1 MSSETPSLPQPGDL
15 VGGRFRILE
24 HLGTGGFGTV
34 YKALQENVGRE
45 VALKF
50 LTPGVA
56 EDPINVER
64 FRREAYHV
72 SQLRHPHTITLY
84 DYGQT
89 EAGLVYMVME
99 VLDGIALSDLIQNEG
114 ALAPARAAH
123 VFIQVLKSL
132 SEAHRSGLVHRD
144 LKPENIFLCEMFG
157 EQDYVKVL
165 DFGVAKMTL
174 MEAEDDEDDE
184 DALTKAGRIFGTPMY
199 MAPEQACAE
208 PITPAT
214 DVYALGLLLY
224 EIWTGKAP
232 VTGRNRMDVIHKQI
246 RDPVPVLE
254 PEFEETPIGQ
264 VIRTACKKGQDRRF
278 QNAAQFL
285 EAFVDALRKMKIFP
299 APKGGTSPEISVT
312 SLVPEDSMDDSTRQ
326 MTPPSE
332 MTTHPARDVLNRSR
346 PGLQEDSRSKSAPPP
361 MPPRSKRMLRRGSQ
375 AGSPSSSKKVDQR
388 AETPMVGNR
397 RASSAGSKQVGSK
410 QVGSKQA
417 GSNQPGRQRSRSQ
430 PGSPRYQLPLLG
442 REDVLTQLSGI
453 FEDSVSARSG
463 QIVLLEGESG
473 IGKSRVVRTLQRQ
486 LTERGFDACIG
497 HFRRRSLPMEAL
509 REALAVSWG
518 VAHSERMEV
527 DRVIRKDLQA
537 IGGFSSQE
545 IDFVVEFVRPRAL
558 DASQMPTSTEE
569 AGALFARL
577 ERLLLKMSEQRPFV
591 LILEDIQYAD
601 SATLSFLEYLA
612 VTLRTQS
619 APIVVMMTLRPEER
633 ASSGDV
639 EQSMRTMNANIGVG
653 FTRMPIKRLRGR
665 NLAQLLDAILP
676 LQARIK
682 ERIGWLSQG
691 VPLHAI
697 QIIRYLRNE
706 GKLVRQGKRWGL
718 KDGSPR
724 AINLPPDLMDLMHL
738 RLQQAMS
745 AHAGTADLR
754 ALLEWVAVLGM
765 RTPLDLLVGVLAA
778 TGDVDVDHL
787 DDALSALSDEGII
800 HQTLH
805 RNLMCV
811 EFDSSLLREALL
823 GDLSDRWSNRRLH
836 QQAARHKIDFYQDKN
851 LELPLVEI
859 ADHWRQAG
867 EMERYRDT
875 LFEAAQRSK
884 ERFDMRGA
892 RERFREVLSVLE
904 EQGDRS
910 ERWVQTHVALA
921 ELARRFGEFGLAED
935 HYRRIIAAGAKDR
948 PEWAEALRGFAHLL
962 FVQRRNNEALD
973 FYKRAL
979 QASQQ
984 KKQVAGV
991 AKALVGLSRVY
1002 LMRGDAKEGAKVRD
1016 RLEEMLPHLPSG
1028 EIAGR
1033 VLLHLAEVAQRQGQL
1048 SARYDYLVRAREE
1061 FDNSNDRQGL
1071 SDVLI
1076 ALGSSLMDPAMNAP
1090 DRLQKAAEVL
1100 REALEIKRAVGDRH
1114 GVAEAFRYLGQLEIE
1129 LGDYSAGESL
1139 LQQSLNVHEAL
1150 GAPFNIGATHNGLG
1164 VVYVLRG
1171 DFDAADH
1178 HYDQAIELFRRVGD
1192 QIAISHTMFN
1202 KGVVA
1207 INRAEITR
1215 AQSLLREARR
1225 IKESFGSSWAL
1236 FDLRNH
1242 LAITAMWLGEFEN
1255 AEQILNET
1263 LQDVDARGTDEDRTV
1278 ARSLMGLLRCFQSR
1292 LQLAAL
1298 ELGRARADAEDLG
1311 IGRVT
1316 AFCQANAAFYSR
1328 LTEAQ
1333 QNFENLIDE
1342 IGEAKLFHT
1351 LHREVWL
1358 SLIENM
1364 AHHALEQERG
1374 RQAVRLLRTVATFHT
1389 RLGHADRAQALERR
1403 AEELDRELEALRT

>member
-1 MSSETPSLPQPGDL
+1 MSSETPSLPQSGDL
-15 VGGRFRILE
+15 IGGRFRILE

-89 EAGLVYMVME
+89 EGGLVYMVME
-99 VLDGIALSDLIQNEG
+99 FLDGEALSDLIQTDG
-114 ALAPARAAH
+114 AFEPSRAAH
-123 VFIQVLKSL
+123 IFIQVLKSL

-157 EQDYVKVL
+157 EHDYVKVL

-174 MEAEDDEDDE
+174 MDAEDDDGEE
-184 DALTKAGRIFGTPMY
+184 TLTKAGRIFGTPMY

-246 RDPVPVLE
+246 RDPVPELDAD
-254 PEFEETPIGQ
+254 FEKTAIGQ
-264 VIRTACKKGQDRRF
+264 VIRTACKKGAQRRY
-278 QNAAQFL
+278 QNAIEFL
-285 EAFVDALRKMKIFP
+285 EAFVAALRKMKIFP

-312 SLVPEDSMDDSTRQ
+312 GLVPDEPPEDPTRQ
-326 MTPPSE
+326 LTPPSE
-332 MTTHPARDVLNRSR
+332 DTTEPARAALDRRV
-346 PGLQEDSRSKSAPPP
+346 GKAAPPP
-361 MPPRSKRMLRRGSQ
+361 VPQSARTKRPQKQDKPAPAKARHRRGSK
-375 AGSPSSSKKVDQR
+375 AGSQPDR
-388 AETPMVGNR
+388 PTP
-397 RASSAGSKQVGSK
+397 A
-410 QVGSKQA
+410 
-417 GSNQPGRQRSRSQ
+417 PRQRSRSQ

-442 REDVLTQLSGI
+442 RDDTLAQLNGI
-453 FEDSVSARSG
+453 VDDSAAATSG

-473 IGKSRVVRTLQRQ
+473 IGKSRVVRTLEAQ
-486 LTERGFDACIG
+486 LREQGYGVCIG
-497 HFRRRSLPMEAL
+497 HFRRRALPMEAL

-527 DRVIRKDLQA
+527 DRIIRNDLTSL
-537 IGGFSSQE
+537 GGFSDQDV
-545 IDFVVEFVRPRAL
+545 DFVVDFVRPRAL

-577 ERLLLKMSEQRPFV
+577 ERLLLKISERRPFV

-619 APIVVMMTLRPEER
+619 VPIVVMMTLRPEER
-633 ASSGDV
+633 GFSGDV
-639 EQSMRTMNANIGVG
+639 EQSLRTMSANIGVG
-653 FTRMPIKRLRGR
+653 FTRLPIKRLRGR
-665 NLAQLLDAILP
+665 HLARLLDAILP
-676 LQARIK
+676 LQPRIK

-706 GKLVRQGKRWGL
+706 GKLVRQGNRWGL

-724 AINLPPDLMDLMHL
+724 DINLPPDLMDLMHL
-738 RLQQAMS
+738 RLQQAIS
-745 AHAGTADLR
+745 TYGGASDLR
-754 ALLEWVAVLGM
+754 ALLEWMAVLGM
-765 RTPLDLLVGVLAA
+765 RTPVDLLVSVLAA

-787 DDALSALSDEGII
+787 DDALGALADEGII

-836 QQAARHKIDFYQDKN
+836 QQAARHKSDFYRDKN

-867 EMERYRDT
+867 EMQRYQDT
-875 LFEAAQRSK
+875 LFEAARRSK
-884 ERFDMRGA
+884 DRFDMRGA
-892 RERFREVLSVLE
+892 RERFRELLSVLE

-910 ERWVQTHVALA
+910 DKWIQTHLALA

-935 HYRRIIAAGAKDR
+935 HYRRIIGAGVKER
-948 PEWAEALRGFAHLL
+948 PEGAEALRGFAHLL
-962 FVQRRNNEALD
+962 FVQRRNSDALD

-979 QASQQ
+979 QASQ
-984 KKQVAGV
+984 KTKDVAGV

-1016 RLEEMLPHLPSG
+1016 RLEAMLPHLPGG

-1033 VLLHLAEVAQRQGQL
+1033 VLLHLAEVSQRQGL
-1048 SARYDYLVRAREE
+1048 LNARYDYLVRARKELE
-1061 FDNSNDRQGL
+1061 DAADRQGL

-1076 ALGSSLMDPAMNAP
+1076 ALGSSLMDPAMNAA
-1090 DRLQKAAEVL
+1090 DRLQQAADIL
-1100 REALEIKRAVGDRH
+1100 REALEIKRSIGDRH
-1114 GVAEAFRYLGQLEIE
+1114 GVAETFRYLAQLEIE
-1129 LGDYSAGESL
+1129 HADFTAAESL
-1139 LQQSLNVHEAL
+1139 LQQSLSVHEAL

-1164 VVYVLRG
+1164 VVYLLKG
-1171 DFDAADH
+1171 EFDAADH
-1178 HYDQAIELFRRVGD
+1178 HYDQSIELFRRVGD
-1192 QIAISHTMFN
+1192 RIAISHAMFN
-1202 KGVVA
+1202 KGAVA
-1207 INRAEITR
+1207 INRGEITR

-1263 LQDVDARGTDEDRTV
+1263 LDDVDERGTDEDRTV

-1311 IGRVT
+1311 IERVT
-1316 AFCQANAAFYSR
+1316 KFCQANAAFYSR
-1328 LTEAQ
+1328 LTEAE
-1333 QNFENLIDE
+1333 QNFENLLDE
-1342 IGEAKLFHT
+1342 IGDARLFLS
-1351 LHREVWL
+1351 LHRHIWL
-1358 SLIENM
+1358 SLIETM
-1364 AHHALEQERG
+1364 SHHALEQERG
-1374 RQAVRLLRTVATFHT
+1374 RQAVRLLRTVAAFYE
-1389 RLGHADRAQALERR
+1389 RFGDAQRAEALDRR
-1403 AEELDRELEALRT
+1403 AKELDAELEALRT

>member
-1 MSSETPSLPQPGDL
+1 MSSDTPSLPQAGDL
-15 VGGRFRILE
+15 IGGRFRILE

-99 VLDGIALSDLIQNEG
+99 ILDGEALSDIIQNQG
-114 ALAPARAAH
+114 ALEPARAAH

-132 SEAHRSGLVHRD
+132 SEAHRHGLVHRD

-157 EQDYVKVL
+157 EHDYVKVL

-174 MEAEDDEDDE
+174 MDADEEDDGEE
-184 DALTKAGRIFGTPMY
+184 ALTKAGRIFGTPMY

-224 EIWTGKAP
+224 EIWTGKPP

-246 RDPVPVLE
+246 RDPVPVLTE
-254 PEFEETPIGQ
+254 DFEKTPVGQ
-264 VIRTACKKGQDRRF
+264 VIRTACMKGVDRRY
-278 QNAAQFL
+278 QNAAQLL
-285 EAFVDALRKMKIFP
+285 EAFVGALRQMKIFP

-312 SLVPEDSMDDSTRQ
+312 SLVPDE
-326 MTPPSE
+326 PSE
-332 MTTHPARDVLNRSR
+332 ADVTQQAIPASEQPTHTSPSLKARLEAKSQ
-346 PGLQEDSRSKSAPPP
+346 PTSKPKASPPP
-361 MPPRSKRMLRRGSQ
+361 VPSRRHEKRQQPKTPKVPVNSKGRPRPHRRSSQ
-375 AGSPSSSKKVDQR
+375 AG
-388 AETPMVGNR
+388 A
-397 RASSAGSKQVGSK
+397 
-410 QVGSKQA
+410 QA
-417 GSNQPGRQRSRSQ
+417 GSRGAARQRSRSQ

-442 REDVLTQLSGI
+442 RDDVLAQLNGI
-453 FEDSVSARSG
+453 VDDSVAAKSG
-463 QIVLLEGESG
+463 QIVLIEGESG
-473 IGKSRVVRTLQRQ
+473 IGKSRVVRTLKEQ
-486 LTERGFDACIG
+486 LTQKGMAVSIG

-518 VAHSERMEV
+518 VAHSERNEV
-527 DRVIRKDLQA
+527 SRVVRNDLNA
-537 IGGFSSQE
+537 LGGFSE
-545 IDFVVEFVRPRAL
+545 EEIAFVIDFVRPPAL
-558 DASQMPTSTEE
+558 DASQMPSSTEE

-577 ERLLLKMSEQRPFV
+577 ERLLLKISERKPLV
-591 LILEDIQYAD
+591 LILEDIQNAD

-619 APIVVMMTLRPEER
+619 APIVAMMTLRPEER
-633 ASSGDV
+633 GFSGDV
-639 EQSMRTMNANIGVG
+639 EQSLRTMNANIGVG
-653 FTRMPIKRLRGR
+653 FSRVPIKRLRGR
-665 NLAQLLDAILP
+665 HLARLLDAILP

-718 KDGSPR
+718 REGNPR
-724 AINLPPDLMDLMHL
+724 DINLPPDLMDLMHL

-745 AHAGTADLR
+745 AHGGASDLR
-754 ALLEWVAVLGM
+754 ALLEWMAVLGM
-765 RTPLDLLVGVLAA
+765 RTPVDLLVGVLAA
-778 TGDVDVDHL
+778 TGDVDVDGL
-787 DDALSALSDEGII
+787 DDALGALADEGII

-805 RNLMCV
+805 RNLTCV

-836 QQAARHKIDFYQDKN
+836 QQAARHKIDFYRDKN

-867 EMERYRDT
+867 EMERYQET
-875 LFEAAQRSK
+875 LYSAAQRSK
-884 ERFDMRGA
+884 ERFDTRGA
-892 RERFREVLSVLE
+892 RERFRELLAVLE
-904 EQGDRS
+904 EQGDRTDK
-910 ERWVQTHVALA
+910 WVHTHLALA
-921 ELARRFGEFGLAED
+921 EIARRFGEFGLAED
-935 HYRRIIAAGAKDR
+935 HYRRIIAAGVKER
-948 PEWAEALRGFAHLL
+948 PEGAEALRGFAHLL
-962 FVQRRNNEALD
+962 FVQRRMQEALEY
-973 FYKRAL
+973 YKRAL
-979 QASQQ
+979 QAAQ
-984 KKQVAGV
+984 KKKDVAGV

-1016 RLEEMLPHLPSG
+1016 RLEEMLPHLPQG
-1028 EIAGR
+1028 AIAGR
-1033 VLLHLAEVAQRQGQL
+1033 VLLHLAEVSQRQGDL
-1048 SARYDYLVRAREE
+1048 SARYDYLVRARAELEE
-1061 FDNSNDRQGL
+1061 SEDRQGL

-1090 DRLQKAAEVL
+1090 DRLQKAGDVL
-1100 REALEIKRAVGDRH
+1100 REALEIKRSIGDRH
-1114 GVAEAFRYLGQLEIE
+1114 GVAETFRYLGQLEME
-1129 LGDYSAGESL
+1129 HSDYLAAESL

-1150 GAPFNIGATHNGLG
+1150 GAPFNIGASHNGLG
-1164 VVYVLRG
+1164 VAYLLNG
-1171 DFDAADH
+1171 EFDAAGH
-1178 HYDQAIELFRRVGD
+1178 HWDQAIALFKRVGD
-1192 QIAISHTMFN
+1192 QIAISHCMLN
-1202 KGVVA
+1202 QGILA
-1207 INRAEITR
+1207 INRGDVTR
-1215 AQSLLREARR
+1215 AQSLLRESRR

-1242 LAITAMWLGEFEN
+1242 LAIAAMWLGEFEN

-1263 LQDVDARGTDEDRTV
+1263 LEDVDERGTDEDRTV

-1311 IGRVT
+1311 IDRVT
-1316 AFCQANAAFYSR
+1316 TFCQANAAFYSR
-1328 LTEAQ
+1328 LTEAS
-1333 QNFENLIDE
+1333 QNFDNLLNE
-1342 IGEAKLFHT
+1342 IGDTTLFHT
-1351 LHREVWL
+1351 LHRDIWL

-1374 RQAVRLLRTVATFHT
+1374 RQAVRLLRTVAAFHG
-1389 RLGHADRAQALERR
+1389 RLGEQSRADALNRR
-1403 AEELDRELEALRT
+1403 AKELDAELEALRT